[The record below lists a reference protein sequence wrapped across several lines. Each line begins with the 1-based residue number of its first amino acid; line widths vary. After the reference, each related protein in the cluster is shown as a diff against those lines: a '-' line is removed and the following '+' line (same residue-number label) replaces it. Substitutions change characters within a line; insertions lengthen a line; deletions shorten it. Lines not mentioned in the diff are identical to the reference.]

1 MKKKT
6 VSKAATMIYVAR
18 LKKGYTQLELGRM
31 LGHNYGNFIAMI
43 ENGVSM
49 VPIKMIPQLSNLLDL
64 DPKKLLREVMI
75 CRYPTVAKYM

>member
-1 MKKKT
+1 LILCRQAKKR
-6 VSKAATMIYVAR
+6 IYPTGAW
-18 LKKGYTQLELGRM
+18 KDAWTQLWQF
-31 LGHNYGNFIAMI
+31 HIAMI
-43 ENGVSM
+43 ENGVSK